1 MRMRFLVP
9 LVAVTLA
16 AASAFGSGSYKGK
29 GKIPPDRLEAIQY
42 NLGKKIFNGKAELPE
57 ASAETLSAQ
66 TDELT
71 TLQSLLP
78 DKVQDRTNLT
88 AYAGRLDEEQFD
100 ALAYFVSVRYKV
112 EVPQ

>member
-1 MRMRFLVP
+1 MRMRILVP
-9 LVAVTLA
+9 LVAVTLS
-16 AASAFGSGSYKGK
+16 AASALGSGSYKGR
-29 GKIPPDRLEAIQY
+29 GRGAPDRLEAIQY

-57 ASAETLSAQ
+57 PSAEMVSAQ
-66 TDELT
+66 TGELT

-78 DKVQDRTNLT
+78 DKARARTDLT
-88 AYAGRLDEEQFD
+88 AFAGRLDEEQFE